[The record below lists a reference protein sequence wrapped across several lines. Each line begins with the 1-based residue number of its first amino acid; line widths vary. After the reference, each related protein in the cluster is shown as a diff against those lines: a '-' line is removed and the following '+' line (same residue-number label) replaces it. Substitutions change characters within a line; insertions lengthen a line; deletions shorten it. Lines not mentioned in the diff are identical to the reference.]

1 VPKRIVSDGG
11 SKLDVRSFDT
21 LPSTQVYLVDRIRRE
36 EITRPVAIIAE
47 EQTAGQGSR
56 HNTWEGGRGNLFT
69 SIAVEATSL
78 PEDLLP
84 QSASIYFAYLF
95 KEILQ
100 EIDPGVW
107 LKWPNDLYLGEEK
120 IGGVMTQKLKNF
132 FVVGIGVNLK
142 KNQNSFS
149 ALNTDISALILLNI
163 FLEHLAQY
171 PKWKDLFSKIKV
183 EFEFSRAHFVHKNG
197 ARISLQDAV
206 LCDDG
211 SLEINGERMYSLR

>member
-1 VPKRIVSDGG
+1 MPKPIASDGG
-11 SKLDVRSFDT
+11 SKLDILSFET
-21 LPSTQVYLVDRIRRE
+21 LPSTQVYLVDRIRRG
-36 EITRPVAIIAE
+36 EITQPVAVIAE

-69 SIAVEATSL
+69 SIAVKAASL

-95 KEILQ
+95 KEILY
-100 EIDPGVW
+100 EIDPSVR
-107 LKWPNDLYLGEEK
+107 LKWPNDLYLGEDK
-120 IGGVMTQKLKNF
+120 IGGVMTQKLKDC

-142 KNQNSFS
+142 KNRNSFS

-163 FLEHLAQY
+163 FLKRLEKY
-171 PKWKDLFSKIKV
+171 PKWKDLFSKFKV
-183 EFEFSRAHFVHKNG
+183 EFEFSRAHFAHQNG

>member
-1 VPKRIVSDGG
+1 MPKPIASDGG
-11 SKLDVRSFDT
+11 SKLDILSFDT
-21 LPSTQVYLVDRIRRE
+21 LPSTQGYLVDRIRRG
-36 EITRPVAIIAE
+36 EITRPVAVIAE

-69 SIAVEATSL
+69 SIAIETASL

-95 KEILQ
+95 KEVLQ
-100 EIDPGVW
+100 ELNLGVR
-107 LKWPNDLYLGEEK
+107 LKWPNDLYLDREK
-120 IGGVMTQKLKNF
+120 IGGVMTQKLRNF

-142 KNQNSFS
+142 KNRNGFS

-163 FLEHLAQY
+163 FLERLAKY